1 MHIEVVCIVPL
12 DSPGRYSV
20 YVDDEKVR
28 ASHVKVDIGMDRSPV
43 VELEIPSNIESECN
57 CALLKLDDTTV
68 LFNVREK
75 LKDEKFRNELTR
87 EISKYYGMDISR
99 ELEKIKHD
107 YIQKN
112 ISHKKYEFTIKDFPR
127 VEAVENDSVNHF
139 YGNLSLA
146 WMEEIAKDLR
156 AIRINLDET

>member
-1 MHIEVVCIVPL
+1 MFHNVRIVPL
-12 DSPGRYSV
+12 DSPGTYSV
-20 YVDDEKVR
+20 YIDDKKVR
-28 ASHVKVDIGMDRSPV
+28 ASHVKVDIGIDRSPV
-43 VELEIPSNIESECN
+43 VKLEIPSNIESECN
-57 CALLKLDDTTV
+57 RALLKLDDTTV
-68 LFNVREK
+68 LLNVREK
-75 LKDEKFRNELTR
+75 LEDEKFRNELTR
-87 EISKYYGMDISR
+87 EISRYYGTDIIS

-127 VEAVENDSVNHF
+127 VEAVENDSVNPF

-156 AIRINLDET
+156 AIRMNLDET